1 MAVRTPIHWD
11 GNDLKELTT
20 AQMLI
25 LKSQVSYAYSLNP
38 AVDLTVVASAGSLDA
53 MVDRRMQAGVASSDA
68 TNFDTEA
75 ETDDI
80 SAINTTYDKID
91 ETVTATADPGDT
103 NNRAYPLYFDSGTN
117 TIQAMSQTDFYDTF
131 IDPAID
137 NLVASYSDSEQAGTY
152 YISSNS
158 SETGMTLVSAT
169 PVFIDT
175 RADADLYTASG
186 IAETQDQPETI
197 TSYYLHKID
206 GASAD
211 GSSSFKYPLYAN
223 ADGSIQEYSLAELN
237 TLFQN
242 SVLYHTS
249 SVVGDR
255 ISYSIN
261 GTGTNRGSAV
271 DTYLSGSSAD
281 GYNTLQV
288 GDDYRS
294 QEFPNGTVA
303 TLNTYFLKITR
314 S

>member
-206 GASAD
+206 GVSAD